1 MGFVVAAIIFVAL
14 AHYAWQR
21 RAARDIVDRWLME
34 NRFQARELRIPW
46 LSVGHFPLTFF
57 RSQKSAVVFRAV
69 VEDRSFGGTGVVWF
83 RVWPG
88 LAGKL
93 GEEIEVDWEKMPAPA
108 AEDKP
113 PLEEGWWARQL
124 ELLRRI
130 QQGETTFR
138 LRGHDPEQ
146 GKEFDELVEYLLAL
160 QRRGLITFG
169 TPLANMRGE
178 SQYAAVTDVRITDHG
193 QEFLARESTE
203 AGKPDIDRDRAG
215 ASDP

>member
-1 MGFVVAAIIFVAL
+1 MGYVIGFIIFVGL

-34 NRFQARELRIPW
+34 NRFRAVDLRIPW
-46 LSVGHFPLTFF
+46 FSVGNFPLTFF
-57 RSQKSAVVFRAV
+57 RSQKSAVVFRGV
-69 VEDRSFGGTGVVWF
+69 VEDRSFGGKGVVWF

-93 GEEIEVDWEKMPAPA
+93 GEEIEVSWEKMPERA
-108 AEDKP
+108 AEDEP
-113 PLEEGWWARQL
+113 PLEEGWWTHQL

-130 QQGETTFR
+130 QRGETTFR
-138 LRGHDPEQ
+138 LRGHDPAQ

-178 SQYAAVTDVRITDHG
+178 SQYAAVTDVKITHHG
-193 QEFLARESTE
+193 EELLARESAAT
-203 AGKPDIDRDRAG
+203 DRDQSG
-215 ASDP
+215 SSDR

>member
-1 MGFVVAAIIFVAL
+1 MGFVVAAIIIVAL

-34 NRFQARELRIPW
+34 NRFRAVDLRIPW
-46 LSVGHFPLTFF
+46 FSVGNFPMKLF

-69 VEDRSFGGTGVVWF
+69 VEDRSFGGTGIVWF

-93 GEEIEVDWEKMPAPA
+93 GEEIEVSWEKMPERA
-108 AEDKP
+108 AEDAP
-113 PLEEGWWARQL
+113 PLEEGWWSRQL
-124 ELLRRI
+124 ELLRRV
-130 QQGETTFR
+130 QRGETTFR

-146 GKEFDELVEYLLAL
+146 GKAFDELVEYLLAL
-160 QRRGLITFG
+160 QRRGLVTFG

-178 SQYAAVTDVRITDHG
+178 SQYAAVTDVTITHHG
-193 QEFLARESTE
+193 EELLARES
-203 AGKPDIDRDRAG
+203 AGKPDTDRDRAG
-215 ASDP
+215 SSDR

>member
-21 RAARDIVDRWLME
+21 RAARDIVERWLME
-34 NRFQARELRIPW
+34 NRFRARELRVPW
-46 LSVGHFPLTFF
+46 FSVGNFPMTFF

-69 VEDRSFGGTGVVWF
+69 VEDRSFGGTGIVWF

-93 GEEIEVDWEKMPAPA
+93 GEELEVNWEKSPKRA
-108 AEDKP
+108 AEDEP
-113 PLEEGWWARQL
+113 PLEEGWWTRQL
-124 ELLRRI
+124 ELLRRV
-130 QQGETTFR
+130 QRGETTFR

-146 GKEFDELVEYLLAL
+146 GKQFDELVEYLLAM

-169 TPLANMRGE
+169 TPLANLRGE
-178 SQYAAVTDVRITDHG
+178 SQYAAVADVTITHAGEDL
-193 QEFLARESTE
+193 LAREDREGERSAADRE
-203 AGKPDIDRDRAG
+203 QAGP
-215 ASDP
+215 

>member
-1 MGFVVAAIIFVAL
+1 MGLVFAAILVVAL

-34 NRFQARELRIPW
+34 NRFRASELRIPW
-46 LSVGHFPLTFF
+46 LSVGNFPLTFF

-69 VEDRSFGGTGVVWF
+69 VEDRSFGGTGIVWF

-93 GEEIEVDWEKMPAPA
+93 GEEIEVNWERMPQRA

-113 PLEEGWWARQL
+113 PLEEGWWNRQI
-124 ELLRRI
+124 ELLQRI
-130 QQGETTFR
+130 ERGETTFR

-146 GKEFDELVEYLLAL
+146 GKEFDDLVEHLFAM

-178 SQYAAVTDVRITDHG
+178 SQYAVVSDVKITRHG
-193 QEFLARESTE
+193 EELLARDR
-203 AGKPDIDRDRAG
+203 PDATKGDRT
-215 ASDP
+215 P

>member
-1 MGFVVAAIIFVAL
+1 MGLVVAGIIFVAI

-34 NRFQARELRIPW
+34 NRFRARELRVPW
-46 LSVGHFPLTFF
+46 FSVGHFPLTFF
-57 RSQKSAVVFRAV
+57 RSQKSAVVFRGV
-69 VEDRSFGGTGVVWF
+69 VEDRTFGGTGTVWF

-93 GEEIEVDWEKMPAPA
+93 GDEIEVEWEKMPERAG
-108 AEDKP
+108 EDQP

-124 ELLRRI
+124 DLLRRI
-130 QQGETTFR
+130 QRGETTFR

-146 GKEFDELVEYLLAL
+146 GKEFDELVEYLLAM
-160 QRRGLITFG
+160 QRRGLISFG

-178 SQYAAVTDVRITDHG
+178 SQYAAVTDVKITK
-193 QEFLARESTE
+193 
-203 AGKPDIDRDRAG
+203 AGEEELSRDRTDSSTR
-215 ASDP
+215 SDL

>member
-1 MGFVVAAIIFVAL
+1 MGLVVAGIIVAAL
-14 AHYAWQR
+14 AHYMWQR

-34 NRFQARELRIPW
+34 NRFRARELRVPC
-46 LSVGHFPLTFF
+46 LSVGNFPLTFF

-69 VEDRSFGGTGVVWF
+69 VEDRSFGGTGIVWF

-88 LAGKL
+88 LAGKM
-93 GEEIEVDWEKMPAPA
+93 GEEIEVNWEKMPRPTE
-108 AEDKP
+108 EDPP
-113 PLEEGWWARQL
+113 PLEEGWWTRQL

-130 QQGETTFR
+130 QRGETTFR

-146 GKEFDELVEYLLAL
+146 GKEFDELVEYLLAM

-178 SQYAAVTDVRITDHG
+178 SQYAAVTDVSITKAG
-193 QEFLARESTE
+193 EEMLERETS
-203 AGKPDIDRDRAG
+203 
-215 ASDP
+215 

>member
-1 MGFVVAAIIFVAL
+1 MGLVVAGIIFVAI

-34 NRFQARELRIPW
+34 NRFRARELRIPW
-46 LSVGHFPLTFF
+46 FSVGHFPLTFF
-57 RSQKSAVVFRAV
+57 RSQKSAVVFRGI
-69 VEDRSFGGTGVVWF
+69 VEDRTFGGTGTVWF

-93 GEEIEVDWEKMPAPA
+93 GDEIEVEWEKMPERAGD
-108 AEDKP
+108 DKP
-113 PLEEGWWARQL
+113 PLEQGWWARQL

-130 QQGETTFR
+130 QRGETTFR

-146 GKEFDELVEYLLAL
+146 GKEFDELVEYLLAM
-160 QRRGLITFG
+160 QRRGLISFG

-178 SQYAAVTDVRITDHG
+178 SQYAAVTDVKITHHG
-193 QEFLARESTE
+193 EELLAREA
-203 AGKPDIDRDRAG
+203 AGKPETDRDG
-215 ASDP
+215 AASSDH

>member
-1 MGFVVAAIIFVAL
+1 MGLVVAGIIVAAL
-14 AHYAWQR
+14 AHYLWQR

-34 NRFQARELRIPW
+34 NRFRDRELRVPW
-46 LSVGHFPLTFF
+46 FSVGNFPLTFF

-69 VEDRSFGGTGVVWF
+69 VEDRSFGGTGIVWF

-88 LAGKL
+88 LAGKM
-93 GEEIEVDWEKMPAPA
+93 GEEIEVNWEKMPHPTE
-108 AEDKP
+108 EDPP
-113 PLEEGWWARQL
+113 PLEDGWWTRQV

-130 QQGETTFR
+130 QRGETTFR

-146 GKEFDELVEYLLAL
+146 GKEFDELVEYLLAM

-178 SQYAAVTDVRITDHG
+178 SQYAAVTDVSITK
-193 QEFLARESTE
+193 
-203 AGKPDIDRDRAG
+203 AGEEMLERA
-215 ASDP
+215 AP

>member
-21 RAARDIVDRWLME
+21 RAARDIVERWLME
-34 NRFQARELRIPW
+34 NRFRARELRVPW
-46 LSVGHFPLTFF
+46 FSVGNFPMTFF

-69 VEDRSFGGTGVVWF
+69 VEDRSLGGTGIVWF

-93 GEEIEVDWEKMPAPA
+93 GEELEVNWEKMPARA
-108 AEDKP
+108 AEDEP

-124 ELLRRI
+124 ELLRRV
-130 QQGETTFR
+130 QRGETTFR

-146 GKEFDELVEYLLAL
+146 GKEFDELVEYLLAM

-169 TPLANMRGE
+169 TPLANLRGE
-178 SQYAAVTDVRITDHG
+178 SQYAAVTDVILTHAG
-193 QEFLARESTE
+193 EEFLAREGRDGERSATDRE
-203 AGKPDIDRDRAG
+203 QAG
-215 ASDP
+215 S

>member
-1 MGFVVAAIIFVAL
+1 MGLVLAAIIAVAL

-21 RAARDIVDRWLME
+21 RAARDIVERWLME
-34 NRFQARELRIPW
+34 NRFRARELRVPW
-46 LSVGHFPLTFF
+46 FSVGHFPISLF
-57 RSQKSAVVFRAV
+57 RSQKSAVVFRGV
-69 VEDRSFGGTGVVWF
+69 VEDRTFGGTGIVWF

-93 GEEIEVDWEKMPAPA
+93 GEEIEVNWEKMPERA

-138 LRGHDPEQ
+138 LRGHDPQQ
-146 GKEFDELVEYLLAL
+146 GKEFDGLVEYLLAM
-160 QRRGLITFG
+160 QRLGLITFG

-178 SQYAAVTDVRITDHG
+178 SQYAAVTDVKITHHG
-193 QEFLARESTE
+193 EELLAREGSST
-203 AGKPDIDRDRAG
+203 DRI
-215 ASDP
+215 

>member
-1 MGFVVAAIIFVAL
+1 MGFVIAAIIFVAL

-34 NRFQARELRIPW
+34 NRFRARELRTPW
-46 LSVGHFPLTFF
+46 FSVGHFPVTFF
-57 RSQKSAVVFRAV
+57 RSQKSAIVFRAV
-69 VEDRSFGGTGVVWF
+69 VEDRTFGGTGTVWF

-93 GEEIEVDWEKMPAPA
+93 GEELEVEWEKMPERA
-108 AEDKP
+108 AQDEP
-113 PLEEGWWARQL
+113 PLEEGWWTRQL
-124 ELLRRI
+124 ELLQRI
-130 QQGETTFR
+130 QRGETMFR

-146 GKEFDELVEYLLAL
+146 GKEFDELVEYLLAM

-178 SQYAAVTDVRITDHG
+178 SQYAAVTDVKITHHG
-193 QEFLARESTE
+193 EELLAREA
-203 AGKPDIDRDRAG
+203 AGNSDTDRDRAG
-215 ASDP
+215 SSDH

>member
-1 MGFVVAAIIFVAL
+1 MGLVVAAIILVVF

-21 RAARDIVDRWLME
+21 RAARDIVERWLME
-34 NRFQARELRIPW
+34 NRFRARELRVPW
-46 LSVGHFPLTFF
+46 FSVGNFPMTFF
-57 RSQKSAVVFRAV
+57 RSQKSAVVFRGV

-93 GEEIEVDWEKMPAPA
+93 GEELEVSWEKMPERAV
-108 AEDKP
+108 EDQP
-113 PLEEGWWARQL
+113 PLEEGWWMRQL

-130 QQGETTFR
+130 QRGETTFR
-138 LRGHDPEQ
+138 LRGHDPTQ
-146 GKEFDELVEYLLAL
+146 GKEFDELVEYLLAM

-178 SQYAAVTDVRITDHG
+178 SQFAAVTDVKITNHG
-193 QEFLARESTE
+193 EELLARENENT
-203 AGKPDIDRDRAG
+203 DRDQAG
-215 ASDP
+215 SPDR